1 MKENYARA
9 KEELGPHKGD
19 HASVMKVLSEKWKRA
34 QAVAK
39 WDGEAKETAAPGVQS
54 LIDRF
59 QNQSL

>member
-1 MKENYARA
+1 
-9 KEELGPHKGD
+9 
-19 HASVMKVLSEKWKRA
+19 MKVLSEKWKRA